1 MFSRV
6 KVMDADADCV
16 GQFGPC
22 NPDTMKKTFMVSVPA
37 MGNGKCL
44 YNDGDQVPCNQTGT
58 QGTYA
63 TSGQDAEKI
72 AGAGNDFLMGVGDGT
87 RAGQG
92 ADINVVLSQGQDAGQ
107 YSSTLDNS
115 TIDLGNKSRE
125 DVTVAGQGADKNVIL
140 SQGQDQDQINLDDD
154 LFAPFPGA
162 PVVKCKGS
170 WGSCDFTTGL
180 QTYKVTQLG
189 VGCPN
194 KSGDTQPC
202 SVNFFQSI
210 RDWIASNLTT
220 KTVVGLLFIVM
231 VITIFVKLFK
241 LLV

>member
-1 MFSRV
+1 M
-6 KVMDADADCV
+6 DADCV

-22 NPDTMKKTFMVSVPA
+22 DPNTMKKTFIVSVPA
-37 MGNGKCL
+37 TGNGTCL
-44 YNDGDQVPCNQTGT
+44 YNDGDQVTCNQTGT

-63 TSGQDAEKI
+63 RSGQDAEKI
-72 AGAGNDFLMGVGDGT
+72 AGAGNDFIMGVGDGT

-92 ADINVVLSQGQDAGQ
+92 ADINVVLSNGQDAGQ

-115 TIDLGNKSRE
+115 KIDLGNKSRR

-140 SQGQDQDQINLDDD
+140 SQGQQLNQDQID
-154 LFAPFPGA
+154 LFAPVPAA
-162 PVVKCKGS
+162 PKVKCKGS

-210 RDWIASNLTT
+210 RDWIARNLTT
-220 KTVVGLLFIVM
+220 TAVVGLLFIAMAIAIV
-231 VITIFVKLFK
+231 VQLIKLS
-241 LLV
+241 V